1 MCTTEGRKK
10 VFGFTLIE
18 TLIVA
23 AMLSVVALALYS
35 TFNSGV
41 KIWQRLTQKVLT
53 DDVNIFFEK
62 ISDDLRNSFRFSGI
76 AFVGREDSL
85 NFATLAR
92 TDFGQREKV
101 FTVGKVDYTF
111 DSQTGSL
118 NRQQVSYS
126 QLYQNTSVP
135 LRQMVSN
142 VEALH
147 FQYYYYDPEEE
158 LYIWEDFWQE
168 EEKESIPLAVRI
180 TIYFGNA
187 SKTESLTKT
196 ISIPLGG

>member
-1 MCTTEGRKK
+1 MYTIERRKEI
-10 VFGFTLIE
+10 FGFTLIE

-35 TFNSGV
+35 TFSSGI
-41 KIWQRLTQKVLT
+41 KIWQKLTQKVLA

-76 AFVGREDSL
+76 SFVGREDSL
-85 NFATLAR
+85 NFATLVK

-111 DSQTGSL
+111 DAQTKSL

-135 LRQMVSN
+135 LRQMIAN
-142 VEALH
+142 VEALR
-147 FQYYYYDPEEE
+147 FQYYRYNPEEE
-158 LYIWEDFWQE
+158 LYVWEDFWQE
-168 EEKESIPLAVRI
+168 EENIPLAVRI

-187 SKTESLTKT
+187 AKTESLAKT